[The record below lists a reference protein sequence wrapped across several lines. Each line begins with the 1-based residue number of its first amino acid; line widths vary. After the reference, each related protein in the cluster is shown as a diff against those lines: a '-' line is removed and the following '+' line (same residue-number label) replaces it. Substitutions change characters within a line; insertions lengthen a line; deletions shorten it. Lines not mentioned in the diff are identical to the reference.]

1 MSQVIRV
8 LMVDDEPGFRQAW
21 ERLIMRQ
28 TDMVWAGGLAR
39 ADGLAGH
46 ANTLA
51 ADVILLDLTMPGED
65 PLRAMADLASNGST
79 ARVIAL
85 SGWSDPAIARSA
97 LDAGAWAYVDKL
109 TDPND
114 VLATVRRVA
123 RMDVIAKER

>member
-1 MSQVIRV
+1 MGTAHHAA
-8 LMVDDEPGFRQAW
+8 D
-21 ERLIMRQ
+21 
-28 TDMVWAGGLAR
+28 GLAR
-39 ADGLAGH
+39 ADGLAAQ
-46 ANTLA
+46 ANTHA

-65 PLRAMADLASNGST
+65 PLRALADLTSNGST

-109 TDPND
+109 TDQNE

-123 RMDVIAKER
+123 HMDVMAKDR